1 MHGLREV
8 YAALATNVYTVAEGY
23 ANPGGTVYER
33 LPGGSRLAP
42 FGMYY
47 PQGCDWGEGQVLPYA
62 LLDAQ
67 AAAFGFGGPSG
78 TPTDAAA
85 AAARHLDEAV
95 QMQDR
100 SADGRTFVDP
110 VEYAYVGREEHTAQ
124 LAAQLVLTLVLT
136 DAGATADAVAP
147 AAVDV
152 GPDDVLRAPPAP
164 VDESRLIDPAATSG

>member
-1 MHGLREV
+1 M
-8 YAALATNVYTVAEGY
+8 
-23 ANPGGTVYER
+23 
-33 LPGGSRLAP
+33 GSRLAP
-42 FGMYY
+42 FGVYY

-67 AAAFGFGGPSG
+67 AAAFGFGGPEG

-110 VEYAYVGREEHTAQ
+110 AEYAYVGREEHTAQ

-152 GPDDVLRAPPAP
+152 VTDDVLRTPPAP
-164 VDESRLIDPAATSG
+164 VDESRLIDPAATSR